1 MTPMMYRVNS
11 KKLRQLIDSLGETG
25 LAKTSIGAKVSV
37 STLSKMYAG
46 TYNNSPREAVRSGLS
61 SFFQVSEKDLF
72 TRINPHAKDSQRA
85 AAS

>member
-1 MTPMMYRVNS
+1 MMYRVNS
-11 KKLRQLIDSLGETG
+11 KKLRQLIDALGETG

-61 SFFQVSEKDLF
+61 TFFQVSEKELF
-72 TRINPHAKDSQRA
+72 SRVSSRSKESQGA
-85 AAS
+85 VAS